1 MPIITPRTPIAA
13 LLLVSLAAAPLDAAQ
28 PQANTPGSESNDQ
41 QTDQYEQI
49 EKDDATRLTL
59 TPYAFASFNSDADF
73 DSDNGEF
80 GFSTYRAGLRL
91 SKGIGE
97 QGTLG
102 ANISFSLLDYDIT
115 AGPTAT
121 VNSAAGIGS
130 GIDDVYESA
139 IIVDYTHRGEG
150 DFSYQLSAGVVS
162 AGEDGADFGDT
173 IDVLGTA
180 GFLYRYSDNLSLGL
194 GVLVKSRLEDDV
206 LVVPVP
212 QIRYKI
218 DDRWMLESERA
229 GAKLSYKSSESL
241 TYGLAAEYIQETFR
255 LNDGH
260 STLASEGVVNHARV
274 PVSIFAVYEP
284 AQQVQIRARVGASL
298 ASDIE
303 FLDRNGNDITKED
316 IDTAVFGSIN
326 VSFRF

>member
-1 MPIITPRTPIAA
+1 MPTTPNIA
-13 LLLVSLAAAPLDAAQ
+13 LLIATLAACPALAAQ
-28 PQANTPGSESNDQ
+28 PSADTGKSNRNDEQ
-41 QTDQYEQI
+41 PEQI
-49 EKDDATRLTL
+49 EQIEQIEQDDSTRLTL
-59 TPYAFASFNSDADF
+59 TPYAFASFDSDADF

-80 GFSTYRAGLRL
+80 GFSTYGAGLRL

-97 QGTLG
+97 RGTLG

-121 VNSAAGIGS
+121 INSAASIGA
-130 GIDDVYESA
+130 GLDDVYETA

-150 DFSYQLSAGVVS
+150 NFSYQLGVGVVS
-162 AGEDGADFGDT
+162 AGEDGANFSDT

-180 GFLYRYSDNLSLGL
+180 GFLYRYSDKLSLGL

-206 LVVPVP
+206 LVIPVP

-218 DDRWMLESERA
+218 DDRWMLETERA
-229 GAKLSYKSSESL
+229 GAKLSYKSSDSL

-260 STLASEGVVNHARV
+260 SPLASEGVVNHSRV
-274 PVSIFAVYEP
+274 PVSIFALYAP
-284 AQQVQIRARVGASL
+284 APQIEILARVGASL

-316 IDTAVFGSIN
+316 IDTAIFGSIN

>member
-1 MPIITPRTPIAA
+1 MPSTTHANIAH
-13 LLLVSLAAAPLDAAQ
+13 LLLISLAPAQLLAAQ
-28 PQANTPGSESNDQ
+28 PEPQPEPDTRDA
-41 QTDQYEQI
+41 EQI
-49 EKDDATRLTL
+49 ERDDSTRLTL

-91 SKGIGE
+91 RQGIGDR
-97 QGTLG
+97 GTLG

-115 AGPTAT
+115 AAPTAT
-121 VNSAAGIGS
+121 VNSAAAIGS
-130 GIDDVYESA
+130 GIDDVYETA

-150 DFSYQLSAGVVS
+150 DFSYQFGAGVVS

-173 IDVLGTA
+173 IDLLGTA
-180 GFLYRYSDNLSLGL
+180 GFLYRYSDKLSLGL

-212 QIRYKI
+212 QIRYQI
-218 DDRWMLESERA
+218 DDRWLLETERA
-229 GAKLSYKSSESL
+229 GVKLSYKSSESL
-241 TYGLAAEYIQETFR
+241 TYGIAAEYIQETFR
-255 LNDGH
+255 LNDSH
-260 STLASEGVVNHARV
+260 TALASEGVVNHARV
-274 PVSIFAVYEP
+274 PVSIFAVYAP
-284 AQQVQIRARVGASL
+284 AEQIELRARIGASL

-316 IDTAVFGSIN
+316 IDTAIFGSIN